1 MRCLRQVRQNRDI
14 AVTIQAIRKAAF
26 FLFFALS
33 GSVAAYELSIAHI
46 NDHHSNMRPFSA
58 TLMIDGEPIRVSLG
72 GFAHVATAFGEL
84 EQREP
89 NLLKIHA
96 GDAITGTPY
105 YKFFKGQSDARAM
118 NVVCFD
124 ALAIGNHEFDAGD
137 QGLRVF
143 LDELRAAPEC
153 DTPVL
158 SANVHPAEGTP
169 LAFAPDGQ
177 PYLAPYAIKEIG
189 GVKIGLVG
197 ITVVGKTQN
206 ASRPLA
212 STEFEDEAKAAQR
225 TIDELRQK
233 GINHI
238 VLVTHVGFDDDLL
251 LAAQLRGVD
260 VIVGG
265 DSHTLVGDFSEIGL
279 SGKSSYPTVMRDRD
293 GRLVCVGQAWEYAK
307 AIGLMKVTF
316 DDAGNVISCAGQASI
331 VLGQSMQ
338 RKGTDGKWVNMSED
352 EIRTLV
358 TKLHN
363 PGLIKRLAPDADVL
377 AALAPFEE
385 QYDAQTSKPIGI
397 LSKDQSLC
405 LTRVPGSANRGTAVC
420 ADVSERAGGADVAQ
434 VVAESFRLAP
444 AHGPADIGIVN
455 AGGVR
460 TPIETNGSQD
470 LILTYGT
477 AFTLQPFPNELYIAH
492 LTGQQIWDTLEEAV
506 SNWKDEGNSDGSHPY
521 ASGLRWALD
530 FTKPRGQRFGNLER
544 KDHASGQWQSLDLQA
559 TYSVVL
565 ADYLTQGFEGFKTPG
580 NFCKTASADQ
590 CMTAGGTFADES
602 FIQYVTERQAQGVP
616 LARPACSEYSHQKV
630 TLSDGRQ
637 LKPCQ

>member
-1 MRCLRQVRQNRDI
+1 MTLK
-14 AVTIQAIRKAAF
+14 AFRKAVF
-26 FLFFALS
+26 SLLFALP
-33 GSVAAYELSIAHI
+33 GPVAAYELSIAHI

-72 GFAHVATAFGEL
+72 GFARLATAFGEL
-84 EQREP
+84 EQSEP

-118 NVVCFD
+118 NVICFD

-137 QGLRVF
+137 QGLRAF

-153 DTPVL
+153 DTAVL
-158 SANVHPAEGTP
+158 SANVHPAAGTP
-169 LAFAPDGQ
+169 LAVAPDGE
-177 PYLAPYAIKEIG
+177 PYLAPYAIKEVG

-197 ITVVGKTQN
+197 ITVAGKTQN

-225 TIDELRQK
+225 AIDELKRQ
-233 GINHI
+233 GVHHV
-238 VLVTHVGFDDDLL
+238 VLVTHVGFDDDLH
-251 LAAQLRGVD
+251 LAAQLSGVD
-260 VIVGG
+260 AIVGG
-265 DSHTLVGDFSEIGL
+265 DSHTLVGDFSEVGL
-279 SGKSSYPTVMRDRD
+279 SGKSSYPTVVRDKD

-316 DDAGNVISCAGQASI
+316 DDAGNVISCGGQASI

-338 RKGTDGKWVNMSED
+338 RKGTDGKWVDMNED

-358 TKLHN
+358 AKLQN

-385 QYDAQTSKPIGI
+385 QYDAQTNKQIGI

-420 ADVSERAGGADVAQ
+420 ADVSEQARGADVAQ

-444 AHGPADIGIVN
+444 EHGPADIGIVN

-460 TPIETNGSQD
+460 IPIETNGSQD

-477 AFTLQPFPNELYIAH
+477 AFTLQPFPNELYITH

-530 FTKPRGQRFGNLER
+530 LTKPKGQRFGNLER
-544 KDHASGQWQSLDLQA
+544 KDHANGQWQPLDLQA

-580 NFCKTASADQ
+580 NFCKTASPGQ

-602 FIQYVTERQAQGVP
+602 FIQYVTERQAQGLP
-616 LARPACSEYSHQKV
+616 LARPACSDYSHQKV
-630 TLSDGRQ
+630 ILGDGRE